1 MKSEFSERYNVL
13 EQNVLNALKN
23 KIVGSNIFSAHY
35 KKIKCVKINVFG
47 YTEMILNRNNVLEL
61 LDGTG
66 TRYSLMNNDLTLSD
80 LIDIFNGLNHHE
92 YHIKIEGSGKKEDI
106 INELKQVILTLESDE
121 VEGELESPNIFTTI
135 KKIE

>member
-1 MKSEFSERYNVL
+1 MKTEFNERYNIL
-13 EQNVLNALKN
+13 EQDVLNALKN
-23 KIVGSNIFSAHY
+23 KIENSDTFSAHY
-35 KKIKCVKINVFG
+35 KKIKCVKINKFS
-47 YTEMILNRNNVLEL
+47 YSEIILNNSGVLEL
-61 LDGTG
+61 VDGTG
-66 TRYSLMNNDLTLSD
+66 VRYSLANGDLLLTD
-80 LIDIFNGLNHHE
+80 LIDILDELNHHE